1 MRVAEAHELP
11 TARLIAAD
19 TDGSITGQPALLE
32 SFRSGRAGAPPRHPD
47 LQSAGAA
54 LAAVHSISVP
64 ASDDLPVRW
73 HHTPPDDHPTDR
85 RWAHRYQHS
94 PTDGRDAVVDAFRAD
109 RPWLTHEVAGRRLQA
124 IPTSPLLLEADDYLR
139 ELPAPDG
146 NTVFLH
152 GDVWFGNTLW
162 DHGSCLGLIDWKSAG
177 VGHPGV
183 DLGSLRMRAA
193 LAYGL
198 SAADEATTGWEH
210 TAGTVAK
217 GTAYWDAIAAIYTPA
232 GEEPVGRDAFLQH
245 ALNRLRAD
253 SPI

>member
-1 MRVAEAHELP
+1 MN
-11 TARLIAAD
+11 
-19 TDGSITGQPALLE
+19 
-32 SFRSGRAGAPPRHPD
+32 
-47 LQSAGAA
+47 
-54 LAAVHSISVP
+54 
-64 ASDDLPVRW
+64 
-73 HHTPPDDHPTDR
+73 
-85 RWAHRYQHS
+85 
-94 PTDGRDAVVDAFRAD
+94 AFRAD
-109 RPWLTHEVAGRRLQA
+109 RPWLTREVAGRRLQA

-139 ELPAPDG
+139 ELPAPNG

-232 GEEPVGRDAFLQH
+232 GEDPSAATPSSNTRSTASARTPRSEMPTLAATAATWSKLPAARSMPVVAAALH
-245 ALNRLRAD
+245 ARFGLGSMAAEVRRQRLTDRRREDIVLATWVGKMRGGLGGQGL
-253 SPI
+253 